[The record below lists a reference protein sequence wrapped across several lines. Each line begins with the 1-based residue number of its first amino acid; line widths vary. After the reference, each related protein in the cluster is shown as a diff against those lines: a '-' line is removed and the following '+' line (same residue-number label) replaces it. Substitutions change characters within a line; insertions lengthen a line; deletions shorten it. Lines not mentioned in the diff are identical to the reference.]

1 MNALIIIVMLLLVTS
16 ICLNIA
22 LYKKLVK
29 VENTKAEEIIA
40 KIEERSLGAE
50 ELKESINVIQS
61 QIWGEFKKI

>member
-16 ICLNIA
+16 ICLNIS

-29 VENTKAEEIIA
+29 VENAKTEEIIS
-40 KIEERSLGAE
+40 KIDERTLDAE
-50 ELKESINVIQS
+50 KLKESINVIQS